1 MKKRLF
7 SYLTLFAVIFACSDD
22 FTDVP
27 AIGALSDQT
36 LQNEQGVE
44 LLLIGAYSVL
54 DGIRNNQGGA
64 DWTVSGDNW
73 WFDVITDD
81 AHKGST
87 DSDQADLY
95 LLEIYDWTSA
105 NPYLTVWDGRFA
117 GVNRA
122 NAVIDLIGNPG
133 RLLLCSLDRA
143 PCRAFTG
150 AR

>member
-7 SYLTLFAVIFACSDD
+7 IYLTLFAVIFACNDD

-36 LQNEQGVE
+36 LQNEQGVD

-73 WFDVITDD
+73 WFDVLADD

-122 NAVIDLIGNPG
+122 NAVIDLDWQ
-133 RLLLCSLDRA
+133 DR
-143 PCRAFTG
+143 RG
-150 AR
+150 